1 MNVLFAPDYR
11 KGLPYQDFLA
21 RELNKIGINVDFLSH
36 YRRGMPLTRGIG
48 DFNCDILH
56 LHWPEVYFKKNKKG
70 DFFRKLRYPFDLEL
84 ATRKRKLF
92 LTAHNLL
99 PHNRHDEW
107 KVSSLVKKTVQLSDG
122 IFVHSE
128 YAQDEMVR
136 TFGIHAEKCWVIP
149 YGDHADGWEP
159 PLLSNEA
166 RSRLKL
172 PREQKICLIFGT
184 VSPYKGSDDVI
195 KYWLRESPGARLVIA
210 GPVINEDFANKL
222 RILAKQSSDVELRIS
237 DQWMSDEELR
247 VWLSAVDCTIFNY
260 RDIFTSGAAA
270 LARSMGVPILIPTR
284 LRAAD
289 LHEPHHLVHRFD
301 SLDIDFKVHLEAAL
315 CQTSSY
321 EEAEQ
326 WRLNTSW
333 YEVAKATKQAYES
346 VT

>member
-11 KGLPYQDFLA
+11 NGLPYQEFLA
-21 RELNKIGINVDFLSH
+21 RELNKIGVHVDFLNH

-56 LHWPEVYFKKNKKG
+56 LHWPEVYFSRKTAG
-70 DFFRKLRYPFDLEL
+70 DGLRKLRYPFDLRL
-84 ATRKRKLF
+84 AIRKRRLF

-107 KVSSLVKKTVQLSDG
+107 KVSSLVKKTAQLSDG

-128 YAQDEMVR
+128 FAQDEMVR
-136 TFGIHAEKCWVIP
+136 KFGVSKEKCWIIP
-149 YGDHADGWEP
+149 YGDHTDGWEP
-159 PLLSNEA
+159 PMATEEA
-166 RSRLKL
+166 RRQLNL
-172 PREQKICLIFGT
+172 AQEQKICLIFGT

-195 KYWLRESPGARLVIA
+195 KYWIRETPGARLVIA
-210 GPVINEDFANKL
+210 GPVISEEYADQL
-222 RILAKQSSDVELRIS
+222 RVLAKQSPDVELRIS

-270 LARSMGVPILIPTR
+270 LARSMGVPVLIPGR

-301 SLDIDFKVHLEAAL
+301 SLDTDFKLHLEAAL
-315 CQTSSY
+315 CQTANY
-321 EEAEQ
+321 EEARQ
-326 WRLNTSW
+326 WRLRTSW
-333 YEVAKATKQAYES
+333 QKWPG
-346 VT
+346 